1 MKLMGEERAAVCYNV
16 QNGLKKESK
25 YSGKVRRRI

>member
-1 MKLMGEERAAVCYNV
+1 MEKEQAEAYYNV
-16 QNGLKKESK
+16 QMGLKKESK